1 MLSSTSTSSP
11 PSCNVANR
19 KAKDGRKLKRLW
31 RCKFG
36 ACQQQRA
43 PTGNGIGGRCL
54 MSVEAQAADDVRR
67 FVRISNIGRPRT
79 PRQPDQKSPTK
90 RVARARQSLRN
101 VNGTSEGQ
109 ACDSKVGGRQ
119 RRLTS
124 NACLEPTNYKLQTTN
139 YKEFRWPREHPV
151 SNLATAPIRR
161 QIAASGRFRSAIDP
175 RKTSVEM
182 CSATPVAGSLARA
195 PCPRRQTTAPRRYRL
210 SSSGA
215 GHPRTPH

>member
-139 YKEFRWPREHPV
+139 YK
-151 SNLATAPIRR
+151 L
-161 QIAASGRFRSAIDP
+161 
-175 RKTSVEM
+175 
-182 CSATPVAGSLARA
+182 
-195 PCPRRQTTAPRRYRL
+195 QTTKSSVGRGSTRSQTLQRRPSDDRL
-210 SSSGA
+210 QHQVDSDQQ
-215 GHPRTPH
+215 